1 MTIII
6 CRGLPASGKST
17 WAKAIALNTGAVRV
31 NMDDIRN
38 MLGLPY
44 TKENEELALQIQD
57 KAILAAVKAGKD
69 VIVDNTHIE
78 KKMPTRYKKLF
89 DGDEKFII
97 KDFTDVSVEE
107 CIRRDAER
115 GAKGGFVGPDVIR
128 RMAARLPKV
137 SITEEWLN
145 DVKLSPKLE
154 WIKGAPCVVVFDIDG
169 TLAEHVARS
178 PYDYSRVSTDRV
190 FQEIAQLTAR
200 YKHNDQFRVVIMSGR
215 PGTPEIRRD
224 TEAWLKANY
233 VQFDELH
240 MRGDLYENPADDK
253 RNDADVK
260 QEMVDRHIRGKY
272 NVWLWFD
279 DRDRV
284 VRRLR
289 KLGIKVAQV
298 ADGDF

>member
-1 MTIII
+1 MTIILT
-6 CRGLPASGKST
+6 RGLPASGKST
-17 WAKAIALNTGAVRV
+17 WAKKMALETGAVRV
-31 NMDDIRN
+31 NMDDIRG
-38 MLGLPY
+38 MLGLPFS
-44 TKENEELALQIQD
+44 KEAEELALKVQD
-57 KAILAAVKAGKD
+57 QAILAAVKAGKD

-89 DGDEKFII
+89 DGDQKFIL
-97 KDFTDVSVEE
+97 KDFTDVWVEE
-107 CIRRDAER
+107 CVRRDAER

-128 RMAARLPKV
+128 RMAARLQKV

-154 WIKGAPCVVVFDIDG
+154 WIVGAPPVVVFDIDG

-178 PYDYSRVSTDRV
+178 PYDYSRVKTDAV
-190 FQEIAQLTAR
+190 FHEIAQLTVMYR
-200 YKHNDQFRVVIMSGR
+200 RQGYKIMIMSGR
-215 PGTPEIRRD
+215 PGTVQVRTD
-224 TEAWLKANY
+224 TENWLNANMI
-233 VQFDELH
+233 QFDELH
-240 MRGDLYENPADDK
+240 MRGDLYENPAEDK

-260 QEMVDRHIRGKY
+260 QEMVDLHIRGKY
-272 NVWLWFD
+272 NVWIWYD